1 MVVMMMIMVENTV
14 NDYLQ
19 TLLVL
24 SLQSERKQNRH
35 ICLNLSEDLSPTPP
49 PKKKTECDNQS
60 EGQFCICLLQRC
72 TIFSCWE
79 QAACS
84 PLSFSCVIL
93 PMFCHSC
100 RLCCVLETSLC
111 ETRKLT
117 CSIFE
122 LNIPI
127 QLKNSTN
134 NKNNSTITKTD
145 YVIPKRY
152 IPSLRLTG
160 SLPLKIDKAIP
171 KRKHN

>member
-1 MVVMMMIMVENTV
+1 MVVMMIIMVENTV

-19 TLLVL
+19 PLLVL
-24 SLQSERKQNRH
+24 SLQSRITKQAH
-35 ICLNLSEDLSPTPP
+35 LFLAASTCQKTFPPP
-49 PKKKTECDNQS
+49 PKKKQS
-60 EGQFCICLLQRC
+60 VIINLKVNFASACCSGAQFFHAGSKQ
-72 TIFSCWE
+72 

-84 PLSFSCVIL
+84 PLSFSSVIL

-122 LNIPI
+122 LSIPI

-134 NKNNSTITKTD
+134 NKNNSTITKT
-145 YVIPKRY
+145 
-152 IPSLRLTG
+152 
-160 SLPLKIDKAIP
+160 
-171 KRKHN
+171 